1 VLGVNK
7 GQVAKYREVNIAIT
21 HMGMTVMNHAFG
33 MEKIGQLMEILGLH
47 AHAIASI
54 IFKSG

>member
-1 VLGVNK
+1 MNK